1 MSQPTAQIG
10 TEAHANGSPEAPAIV
25 PGFDSS
31 TAEIERIFEIQQAHQ
46 FAVGKT
52 TARERKE
59 KLKRLLNA
67 ILSRKQDIRDAL
79 YADFQKHPSEVDL
92 TEIMP
97 ITSEIKHAIRH
108 VSKWMRPHRVKTP
121 LSLFGSR
128 SHIHYE
134 PKGVVLVIAP
144 WNFPVNLTFGPL
156 ISAVTAGNCVM
167 LKPSELTPHASA
179 VIKSII
185 EDVFDESEV
194 AVIEGGIDTSTAALA
209 LPFNHIFFT
218 GAPAIGKVVMAAAA
232 KHLASVTLEL
242 GGKSP
247 TIIDETASVDAAAR
261 RIAWAKFTNN
271 GQICIAPDYLFVHES
286 KKAEF
291 LDKLTKNIESFYG
304 IDARRSDSYARIV
317 NHRHYQRLTG
327 YIDDAKQKG
336 ATVAYGGRTE
346 GSEDYIEPTILT
358 DVDPKADVMMD
369 EIFGPVLP
377 VYGYESLDEPIAMI
391 NSKENPLALYIY
403 SKSQSNIDRIMQN
416 TRAGGTC
423 INHSVLHFF
432 QNNLPFGG
440 SNNSGIGKG
449 HGFFGFEAFSNPR
462 GVLKQVLPFSGIEFM
477 MAPFNKLKQTLIDL
491 SIKYL

>member
-10 TEAHANGSPEAPAIV
+10 TEAHTNGSPEAPAIV

-31 TAEIERIFEIQQAHQ
+31 TAEIERIFEIQRAHQ

-79 YADFQKHPSEVDL
+79 YADFRKHPSEVDL

-156 ISAVTAGNCVM
+156 ISAVAAGNCVM
-167 LKPSELTPHASA
+167 LKPSEHTPHASA
-179 VIKSII
+179 VAKSII
-185 EDVFDESEV
+185 EEVFDESEV
-194 AVIEGGIDTSTAALA
+194 AVIEGGIETSTAALA

-317 NHRHYQRLTG
+317 NHRHYQRLAG

-391 NSKENPLALYIY
+391 NSKEKPLALYIY

-423 INHSVLHFF
+423 INHSVVHFF

-491 SIKYL
+491 GIKYL

>member
-10 TEAHANGSPEAPAIV
+10 TEAHTNGSPEAPAIV

-179 VIKSII
+179 VIKSIT

-291 LDKLTKNIESFYG
+291 LDKLTKNIEAFYG

-317 NHRHYQRLTG
+317 NHRHYQRLSG

-336 ATVAYGGRTE
+336 ATVVYGGRTE

-391 NSKENPLALYIY
+391 NSKEKPLALYIY

-423 INHSVLHFF
+423 INHSVVHFF

-491 SIKYL
+491 GIKYL

>member
-10 TEAHANGSPEAPAIV
+10 TEAHTNGSPEAPAIV

-79 YADFQKHPSEVDL
+79 YADFRKHPSEVDL

-167 LKPSELTPHASA
+167 LKPSEHTPHASA
-179 VIKSII
+179 VIKSIT

-194 AVIEGGIDTSTAALA
+194 AVIEGGIETSTAALA

-317 NHRHYQRLTG
+317 NHRHYQRLSG

-391 NSKENPLALYIY
+391 NSKEKPLALYIY
-403 SKSQSNIDRIMQN
+403 SKSQRNIDRIMQN

-423 INHSVLHFF
+423 INHSVVHFF

-491 SIKYL
+491 GIKYL

>member
-10 TEAHANGSPEAPAIV
+10 TEAHTNGSPEAPAIV

-79 YADFQKHPSEVDL
+79 YADFRKHPSEVDL

-97 ITSEIKHAIRH
+97 VTSEIKHAIRH

-167 LKPSELTPHASA
+167 LKPSEHTPHASA
-179 VIKSII
+179 VIKSIT

-194 AVIEGGIDTSTAALA
+194 AVIEGGIETSTAALA

-317 NHRHYQRLTG
+317 NHRHYQRLSG

-391 NSKENPLALYIY
+391 NSKEKPLALYIY

-423 INHSVLHFF
+423 INHSVVHFF

-491 SIKYL
+491 GIKYL

>member
-1 MSQPTAQIG
+1 MSQSTAQVG
-10 TEAHANGSPEAPAIV
+10 AEPHTNGSHDAAAIV
-25 PGFDSS
+25 PGIDSS
-31 TAEIERIFEIQQAHQ
+31 TADIERIFNVQQAHQ

-59 KLKRLLNA
+59 KLRRLLKA
-67 ILSRKQDIRDAL
+67 VLARKQDIRDAL
-79 YADFQKHPSEVDL
+79 YADFRKPPSEVDL
-92 TEIMP
+92 TEIMAV
-97 ITSEIKHAIRH
+97 TSDIKHTIAH
-108 VSKWMRPHRVKTP
+108 LSKWMRPQRVKTP

-128 SHIHYE
+128 SYIHYE

-144 WNFPVNLTFGPL
+144 WNFPVNLTFGPV
-156 ISAVTAGNCVM
+156 ISAVASGNCVM
-167 LKPSELTPHASA
+167 VKPSEHTPHASA
-179 VIKSII
+179 ITKSII
-185 EDVFDESEV
+185 EEVFDESEV
-194 AVIEGGIDTSTAALA
+194 AVIEGGIETSIAALT

-218 GAPAIGKVVMAAAA
+218 GAPAIGKIVMAAAS

-247 TIIDETASVDAAAR
+247 TIIDETASVDAAAK

-271 GQICIAPDYLFVHES
+271 GQICIAPDYIFVHES

-291 LDKLTKNIESFYG
+291 LEKLQQNIESFYG

-317 NHRHYQRLTG
+317 NHRHYQRLSG

-358 DVDPKADVMMD
+358 DVDPSADVMVD

-377 VYGYESLDEPIAMI
+377 VYGYSSLDEPLAMI
-391 NSKENPLALYIY
+391 NSKEKPLALYIY
-403 SKSQSNIDRIMQN
+403 SKSQSNIDRIIEN

-423 INHSVLHFF
+423 INHSVLHFS

-462 GVLKQVLPFSGIEFM
+462 GVFKQVLPFSGIELM
-477 MAPFNKLKQTLIDL
+477 MAPFTKFKQLLIDL

>member
-1 MSQPTAQIG
+1 M
-10 TEAHANGSPEAPAIV
+10 
-25 PGFDSS
+25 
-31 TAEIERIFEIQQAHQ
+31 
-46 FAVGKT
+46 
-52 TARERKE
+52 
-59 KLKRLLNA
+59 
-67 ILSRKQDIRDAL
+67 
-79 YADFQKHPSEVDL
+79 
-92 TEIMP
+92 
-97 ITSEIKHAIRH
+97 
-108 VSKWMRPHRVKTP
+108 
-121 LSLFGSR
+121 
-128 SHIHYE
+128 
-134 PKGVVLVIAP
+134 
-144 WNFPVNLTFGPL
+144 
-156 ISAVTAGNCVM
+156 
-167 LKPSELTPHASA
+167 
-179 VIKSII
+179 
-185 EDVFDESEV
+185 FDESEV
-194 AVIEGGIDTSTAALA
+194 AVIEGGIETSTAALA

-247 TIIDETASVDAAAR
+247 TIVDETASVDAAAR

-291 LDKLTKNIESFYG
+291 LDKLRKNIESFYG

-317 NHRHYQRLTG
+317 NHRHYQRLSG

-358 DVDPKADVMMD
+358 DVDPKADVMTD

-391 NSKENPLALYIY
+391 NSKEKPLALYIY

-423 INHSVLHFF
+423 INHSVVHFF

-491 SIKYL
+491 GIKYL

>member
-10 TEAHANGSPEAPAIV
+10 TEAHTNGSPEAPAIV

-79 YADFQKHPSEVDL
+79 YADFRKHPSEVDL

-156 ISAVTAGNCVM
+156 ISAVAAGNCVM
-167 LKPSELTPHASA
+167 LKPSEHTPHASA
-179 VIKSII
+179 VAKSII
-185 EDVFDESEV
+185 EEVFDESEV
-194 AVIEGGIDTSTAALA
+194 AVIEGGIETSTAALA

-291 LDKLTKNIESFYG
+291 LDKLTKNIESFFG
-304 IDARRSDSYARIV
+304 IVARRSDSYARIV
-317 NHRHYQRLTG
+317 NHRHYQRLSG

-358 DVDPKADVMMD
+358 DVDPKADVMTN

-391 NSKENPLALYIY
+391 NSKEKPLALYIY

-423 INHSVLHFF
+423 INHSVVHFF

-491 SIKYL
+491 GIKYL

>member
-10 TEAHANGSPEAPAIV
+10 TEAHTNGSPEAPAIV

-52 TARERKE
+52 TAREHKE

-391 NSKENPLALYIY
+391 NSKEKPLALYIY

-423 INHSVLHFF
+423 INHSVVHFF